1 MRNECEEEKRSPEC
15 GENFVETYTIASSW
29 KCSAWFPAKISA
41 CCTALALVCVIAL
54 FIFAFDVLFG
64 RGFSG
69 GTAGLGLVLMY
80 IPVFGIA
87 IFGFA
92 LNCIVLF
99 VRPHKCEKKLAVLN
113 LFFSII
119 PLLPALL
126 ILLQIIRVLL
136 GFG

>member
-1 MRNECEEEKRSPEC
+1 MQNECEEEKRSPEC

-69 GTAGLGLVLMY
+69 GTAGFGLVLMY

-92 LNCIVLF
+92 LNCSVLF
-99 VRPHKCEKKLAVLN
+99 VRPRKCEKKLAVLN
-113 LFFSII
+113 LIFSII

-126 ILLQIIRVLL
+126 LLLQIIRVLL

>member
-41 CCTALALVCVIAL
+41 CCTALSLVCVIAL

-69 GTAGLGLVLMY
+69 GTAGFGLVLMY

-92 LNCIVLF
+92 LNCSVLF
-99 VRPHKCEKKLAVLN
+99 VRRRKCEKKLAVLN

>member
-1 MRNECEEEKRSPEC
+1 MEEEKRSPEC
-15 GENFVETYTIASSW
+15 GENFVENYTIASSW
-29 KCSAWFPAKISA
+29 KCSDWFPAKISA
-41 CCTALALVCVIAL
+41 CCTALAFVCVIAL

-69 GTAGLGLVLMY
+69 GTAGFGLVLMY
-80 IPVFGIA
+80 TPVFGIA

-92 LNCIVLF
+92 LNCNVLF
-99 VRPHKCEKKLAVLN
+99 VRRRKCEKKLAVLN
-113 LFFSII
+113 LIFSII

-126 ILLQIIRVLL
+126 VLLQIIRVLL